1 MPQFTVHR
9 NKSPRT
15 KGTFPYLVDV
25 QSELLDQL
33 QTRVVIPLTR
43 APGLARNPLSHL
55 TPTLTFDGEAYLLM
69 TPQLAGVARTE
80 LGPPAGSLA
89 AERHAIVAAMDF
101 LVAGFEAEP
110 KEQRS

>member
-1 MPQFTVHR
+1 VPQFTVHR

-25 QSELLDQL
+25 QSDLLDQL

-43 APGLARNPLSHL
+43 VAGLAKKPLSHL
-55 TPTLTFDGEAYLLM
+55 TPTLTFNGEAYVLM

-80 LGPPAGSLA
+80 LGAPAGSLA
-89 AERHAIVAAMDF
+89 AQRHAIVAAMAF
-101 LVAGFEAEP
+101 LLTGF
-110 KEQRS
+110 

>member
-1 MPQFTVHR
+1 VAQFTVHR

-25 QSELLDQL
+25 QSDLLDQL

-43 APGLARNPLSHL
+43 VAGLAKKPLSHL
-55 TPTLTFDGEAYLLM
+55 TPTLTFNGEAYVLM

-80 LGPPAGSLA
+80 LGAPAGSLA

-101 LVAGFEAEP
+101 LLTGF
-110 KEQRS
+110 